1 MFRTLIAAAALALA
15 VLAGPAVAS
24 AALTVTGADLN
35 GATSVSS
42 PPGGVLPATVTTRIS
57 SPTST
62 WRSTSQRVGSSTT
75 CVSTGNKSGTGSHS
89 ATYDLAAPGAPGEY
103 DVGFTAASGAG
114 CTGTQSAEKVL
125 QDGIR
130 VTAPAPNPNLTPV
143 CGIDVMLVLDK
154 SGSIATSGATDTV
167 RDAARAFLTAL
178 SGTGSSVSIVDFSTT
193 AAQPV
198 PYTTVTANSIAGV
211 FNPYLTNGYK
221 PSGWTNWEAAFQKV
235 RQANA
240 VPAGITADLVI
251 FITDGDPTAYNR
263 ASGSPVTGLTPGD
276 VTALRRATAEADLV
290 KAQGS
295 HVLAL
300 GVGEAVTS
308 PASARRLTAISG
320 FDEFPTDTTD
330 IGKADYALIDDF
342 DDLPAAL
349 RAFAVALCQNSVS
362 VTKLVDEGD
371 GVYRPDPGWSFTA
384 QVDTSSGDYSWVTP
398 PPAGTGP
405 RTAVTGKDGVATFQW
420 APTDSRAWSRV
431 TLAEDPRP
439 GYQLVDWTCEKN
451 APGRTR
457 VRIVRGGATPTGTGI
472 LAPRE
477 YARCT
482 VRNRILPGTIEI
494 EKSASPQ
501 TSQSFSFTGS
511 GALGTF
517 SLVDDGTA
525 SASRVFTGLAP
536 GTYTVTE
543 LVPAGWDLV
552 GVTCSDPSVVIAGA
566 QVTIPLAPQGS
577 VVCTY
582 RDQRRDIPVPPPP
595 EPPAPPTPP
604 TPPAPPTPPPPPP
617 VVITSTQLSVAKVTR
632 RVARIGQRV
641 PFRIT
646 VTNDG
651 PVPATRVV
659 LADVPPG
666 TMRLVGLRVSGAA
679 IPRMVRGD
687 AVWRIG
693 TLAPGESRTVRGSV
707 LIESGNVGIA
717 RNTAQVIAANATPA
731 LSQTDTRIL
740 PARRIAPAVTG

>member
-24 AALTVTGADLN
+24 AALTVTGADLD

-42 PPGGVLPATVTTRIS
+42 PPGGVMPATVTTRIS

-62 WRSTSQRVGSSTT
+62 WRSTSQRVGASTT

-89 ATYDLAAPGAPGEY
+89 ATYDLAAPGAPGTY
-103 DVGFTAASGAG
+103 DVGFTAASGSG

-125 QDGIR
+125 KDGIR
-130 VTAPAPNPNLTPV
+130 VTAPAPNPNLSPV

-154 SGSIATSGATDTV
+154 SGSIASSGATETV

-178 SGTGSSVSIVDFSTT
+178 SGTGSAVSIVDFSTS

-198 PYTTVTANSIAGV
+198 PYTTVTDSAIANV
-211 FNPYLTNGYK
+211 FDPYLRNGYK

-240 VPAGITADLVI
+240 VPGGTLADLVI

-263 ASGSPVTGLTPGD
+263 ATGSPVTGLTPGD
-276 VTALRRATAEADLV
+276 VTALSRAAAEADLV

-300 GVGEAVTS
+300 GVGDAVTS
-308 PASARRLTAISG
+308 PTSARRLTAISG
-320 FDEFPTDTTD
+320 FNEFPGDTTD
-330 IGKADYALIDDF
+330 IGEADYALIDDF
-342 DDLPAAL
+342 GDLPAAL

-384 QVDTSSGDYSWVTP
+384 QVSTSSGSYSWVTP
-398 PPAGTGP
+398 PPPGTGS

-420 APTDSRAWSRV
+420 APTDARALSRV
-431 TLAEDPRP
+431 TLAEDVRP

-457 VRIVRGGATPTGTGI
+457 LRVVRGGATPTGTGV
-472 LAPRE
+472 LGPRE

-482 VRNRILPGTIEI
+482 VRNKIIPGTIEI

-501 TSQSFSFTGS
+501 GAQAFPFTGS
-511 GALGTF
+511 GPLGAFT
-517 SLVDDGTA
+517 LVDDGTA

-536 GTYTVTE
+536 GTYTVSE
-543 LVPAGWDLV
+543 QVPADWELL
-552 GVTCSDPSVVIAGA
+552 GVTCSDPSVTITGG
-566 QVTIPLAPQGS
+566 QVSIPLAPGGA

-582 RDQRRDIPVPPPP
+582 RDRRIDTPVPPPP
-595 EPPAPPTPP
+595 EPPTPP
-604 TPPAPPTPPPPPP
+604 TPPDPPAPPPPPPPPP
-617 VVITSTQLSVAKVTR
+617 VVITSTQLSVVKTTL

-651 PVPATRVV
+651 PVAATGVV
-659 LADVPPG
+659 LKDVPPG
-666 TMRLVGLRVSGAA
+666 TMRLTGLRVSGASV
-679 IPRMVRGD
+679 PKRVRGD

-693 TLAPGESRTVRGSV
+693 TLAPGQSRTVRGSV
-707 LIESGNVGIA
+707 LIASGSVGIA
-717 RNTAQVIAANATPA
+717 RNTAQAAAANAGPA
-731 LSQTDTRIL
+731 LSRTDTRVL